1 MIDNISFILL
11 QKHMKLIKRITQSIF
26 LFLLISC
33 GQKAPEIDLTE
44 LHSLGDHKDISKV
57 NRVDN
62 ELIEVY
68 IVADSLHL
76 DRHKKALKQKD
87 KPNYVY
93 SIQGVDTLVTDNQ
106 IKKFFNND
114 NIIVERSMRKG
125 ETFFSAIVG
134 SILMFLFYILI
145 LFGLFYL
152 FLRLTIKVVLKHFK
166 PKWIFDQFDELMNKY
181 NNKNI
186 NIKDL
191 METFPVKSGDK
202 IILVSMDKIVDFT
215 VTNNYLFLTDFDN
228 NEYLID
234 CSLKDLESKLPT
246 NFVRVHRNT
255 IINKSY
261 IKEIKKLED
270 GRYDLIIRMDKKD
283 KTIACSKNYNDN
295 IKDLLKI

>member
-1 MIDNISFILL
+1 
-11 QKHMKLIKRITQSIF
+11 MKLFKRIAQSIF
-26 LFLLISC
+26 LFFLISC
-33 GQKAPEIDLTE
+33 GQKTPVIDLTE
-44 LHSLGDHKDISKV
+44 LHSLGDHNDIYKV
-57 NRVDN
+57 NNVDN

-68 IVADSLHL
+68 IVDDSLHL
-76 DRHKKALKQKD
+76 DRHKKALRQKD

-93 SIQGVDTLVTDNQ
+93 SIQFGENLVTDYR
-106 IKKFFNND
+106 IKEFFNND
-114 NIIVERSMRKG
+114 NIIVEHSMRKG
-125 ETFFSAIVG
+125 ANFFSAIVW
-134 SILMFLFYILI
+134 SISMTLFYILI
-145 LFGLFYL
+145 IFGLFYL
-152 FLRLTIKVVLKHFK
+152 FLRLTIKVVLNHYK

-191 METFPVKSGDK
+191 IETFPVRSGDR
-202 IILVSMDKIVDFT
+202 IILVSMDKIIDFT
-215 VTNNYLFLTDFDN
+215 VTNNFLFLTDFDN

-246 NFVRVHRNT
+246 NFVRIHRNT

-270 GRYDLIIRMDKKD
+270 GRYDLIIMMDKKD
-283 KTIACSKNYNDN
+283 KKMTCSKNYNDN

>member
-1 MIDNISFILL
+1 
-11 QKHMKLIKRITQSIF
+11 MKLFKRISQSIF

-33 GQKAPEIDLTE
+33 GQKTPEIDLTE
-44 LHSLGDHKDISKV
+44 LQSLGDHNDIYKV
-57 NRVDN
+57 NIVDYK
-62 ELIEVY
+62 LIEVY
-68 IVADSLHL
+68 IVADSLNL
-76 DRHKKALKQKD
+76 DRHKKALRQKD

-93 SIQGVDTLVTDNQ
+93 SIQVDDILVSDYN

-114 NIIVERSMRKG
+114 NIIFEHSTRRG
-125 ETFFSAIVG
+125 IDNFYLAIVW
-134 SILMFLFYILI
+134 SISMILFYILI
-145 LFGLFYL
+145 FFGLFYL
-152 FLRLTIKVVLKHFK
+152 FLRLTIKVVLNHFK

-181 NNKNI
+181 HNKNI

-191 METFPVKSGDK
+191 METFPVKSGER
-202 IILVSMDKIVDFT
+202 IILVSMDKIIDFT
-215 VTNNYLFLTDFDN
+215 VTNNFLFLTDFDN

-246 NFVRVHRNT
+246 NFVRIHRNT

-270 GRYDLIIRMDKKD
+270 GRYDLIIMMNKKD
-283 KTIACSKNYNDN
+283 KTMTCSKNYNDN

>member
-1 MIDNISFILL
+1 
-11 QKHMKLIKRITQSIF
+11 MKLIKRITQSI
-26 LFLLISC
+26 LIFLLISC
-33 GQKAPEIDLTE
+33 GQKTPEIDLTE
-44 LHSLGDHKDISKV
+44 LHSMGDHNDIYKV
-57 NRVDN
+57 NIVDN

-68 IVADSLHL
+68 VDDDSLHL
-76 DRHKKALKQKD
+76 DRHKRALKQKD

-93 SIQGVDTLVTDNQ
+93 SIKVVDNLVTNYH
-106 IKKFFNND
+106 IRKFFNND
-114 NIIVERSMRKG
+114 NIIIEYTTKKG
-125 ETFFSAIVG
+125 SSFFLAIVW
-134 SILMFLFYILI
+134 SISMILFYILI
-145 LFGLFYL
+145 IFGLFYL
-152 FLRLTIKVVLKHFK
+152 FLKLTIKVVLKHFK

-191 METFPVKSGDK
+191 METFPVKSGER

-215 VTNNYLFLTDFDN
+215 VTNNFLFLTDYDN

-234 CSLKDLESKLPT
+234 SSLKDLESKLPM
-246 NFVRVHRNT
+246 NFVRIHRNT

-270 GRYDLIIRMDKKD
+270 GRYDLIIMLCKKD
-283 KTIACSKNYNDN
+283 KTMTCSKSYNDN